1 MNTKQLG
8 NMMIFV
14 FGFLLLWAAMRMAWV
29 LARPSV
35 ADVSPAA
42 AQATDFVLM

>member
-1 MNTKQLG
+1 MDTKQLG
-8 NMMIFV
+8 NMVIFI

-29 LARPSV
+29 LARPQVQS
-35 ADVSPAA
+35 VSPMA